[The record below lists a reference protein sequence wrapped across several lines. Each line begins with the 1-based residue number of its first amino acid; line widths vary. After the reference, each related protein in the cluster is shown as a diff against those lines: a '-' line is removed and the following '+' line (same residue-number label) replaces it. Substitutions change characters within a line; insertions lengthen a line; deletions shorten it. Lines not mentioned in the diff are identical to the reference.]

1 MFFLRWPQRSSA
13 DKPKERGGGNCCL
26 LAAEESKEH
35 LASDS
40 GSVSCWFFDSG
51 IFSSSWLGVAD
62 IPIGFSLPTE
72 IKILK
77 DVILSKSLVF
87 SQKTHHMFSY
97 ASLSFAIVSISM
109 PSQIFSLCIT
119 QLPEN
124 DFLFLAAGWHE

>member
-1 MFFLRWPQRSSA
+1 MGNNISYILKIIWCSSWGGH
-13 DKPKERGGGNCCL
+13 KEAVQTNQKKGGENCCL

-51 IFSSSWLGVAD
+51 IFSYSWLGVAD

-119 QLPEN
+119 
-124 DFLFLAAGWHE
+124 